1 MKKLVNE
8 EFKRMQLLAGL
19 ITESQLEE
27 VAGEDLE
34 LKSSA
39 KQIFSVL
46 KKYGLKPQY
55 EADGKQFMSKDP
67 SQSGYGAYIHVNNG
81 IMTISVYDRGIWQT
95 IQRKQKTNELDMGS
109 VSYPTEEEKKQI
121 NQIAGKI
128 YNDIIAIL
136 GKDKFE
142 IKNNQEP
149 DKYGNYMIYVRK
161 KSTVNP
167 NQRPN
172 TPKPA
177 APVPTSES
185 TDIEKSVNEALKK
198 YRRNN

>member
-1 MKKLVNE
+1 MKQQIN

-46 KKYGLKPQY
+46 KKYGLTPQY
-55 EADGKQFMSKDP
+55 EADGKQFRTKDP
-67 SQSGYGAYIHVNNG
+67 SQSGYGAYIHVNDG

-95 IQRKQKTNELDMGS
+95 LKKQTNELDMGS
-109 VSYPTEEEKKQI
+109 QSYPTDEEKKQI
-121 NQIAGKI
+121 NQIANKI
-128 YNDIIAIL
+128 YNDITSTL
-136 GKDKFE
+136 GQDKFE
-142 IKNNQEP
+142 FRSQSKPNE
-149 DKYGNYMIYVRK
+149 YGDYIIQIRK
-161 KSTVNP
+161 KGGQVNP

-172 TPKPA
+172 APKPQA
-177 APVPTSES
+177 QQQQQPVSE
-185 TDIEKSVNEALKK
+185 NL
-198 YRRNN
+198 RLRNYFK